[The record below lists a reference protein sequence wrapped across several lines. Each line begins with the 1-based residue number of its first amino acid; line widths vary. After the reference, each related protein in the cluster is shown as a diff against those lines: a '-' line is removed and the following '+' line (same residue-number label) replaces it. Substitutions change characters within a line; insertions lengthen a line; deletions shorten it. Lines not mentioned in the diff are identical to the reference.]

1 MIATPQKQLNITT
14 LPSAAE
20 KELELRRLMRE
31 MRRVLVA
38 YSGGVDSS
46 YLALIAT
53 QELGKDA
60 LCVMGISPSVSEF
73 QRQEG
78 QRTALAGSFNYR
90 TVDTDELEMPDYRAN
105 PQNRCYF
112 CKSELYDKLALI
124 AGEEKINF
132 VIDGTNADD
141 TGDYRPGR
149 TAAEERKVLSPLV
162 EIGMTK
168 EDIRGLSKLHGLS
181 SWDKP
186 ASPCLSSRIAYGI
199 PVTIERLSQVERG
212 EILLRSEGFIEFRV
226 RVHGDLVRIEIA
238 RDELQRAMDIVLADR
253 LRNAFK
259 KLGFKYVTLDLEG
272 FRSGGMN
279 AELAIRRFKDKGQL
293 EKLRNGKSDGR

>member
-1 MIATPQKQLNITT
+1 MIATPQKQLNTT
-14 LPSAAE
+14 ILTSAAE

-31 MRRVLVA
+31 MKRVLVA

-46 YLALIAT
+46 YVALIAT
-53 QELGKDA
+53 QELGPDA
-60 LCVMGISPSVSEF
+60 LCVMGLSPSVSEF
-73 QRQEG
+73 QRLEA
-78 QRTALAGSFNYR
+78 RKTALAGSFNYR
-90 TVDTDELEMPDYRAN
+90 NIDTDELGLPDYRAN

-112 CKSELYDKLALI
+112 CKSELYDKLAVI
-124 AGEEKINF
+124 AAEENIEF

-141 TGDYRPGR
+141 TGDHRPGR

-168 EDIRGLSKLHGLS
+168 DDIRLLSKLHGLS

-212 EILLRSEGFIEFRV
+212 EILLRSEGFKEFRV

-238 RDELQRAMDIVLADR
+238 RDELKMAMDLVMFDR
-253 LRNAFK
+253 LTNDFK
-259 KLGFKYVTLDLEG
+259 KLGFKYVTLDMEG
-272 FRSGGMN
+272 FRSGAMN
-279 AELAIRRFKDKGQL
+279 VEPAIRRFKDKGQL
-293 EKLRNGKSDGR
+293 EKL

>member
-1 MIATPQKQLNITT
+1 LT
-14 LPSAAE
+14 SAAE

-31 MRRVLVA
+31 MKRVLVA

-53 QELGKDA
+53 QELGPDA
-60 LCVMGISPSVSEF
+60 LCVMGLSPSVSEF
-73 QRQEG
+73 QRQEAMK
-78 QRTALAGSFNYR
+78 TALAGSFNYR
-90 TVDTDELEMPDYRAN
+90 TIDTDELGLPDYRAN

-112 CKSELYDKLALI
+112 CKSELYDKLTAI
-124 AGEEKINF
+124 AAEEKIEF

-141 TGDYRPGR
+141 KGDHRPGR

-162 EIGMTK
+162 EIGLTK
-168 EDIRGLSKLHGLS
+168 EDIRRLSKLHGLS

-212 EILLRSEGFIEFRV
+212 ENLLRSEGFTEFRV
-226 RVHGDLVRIEIA
+226 RVHSDLVRIEIA
-238 RDELQRAMDIVLADR
+238 RVELERALDPVMVDR
-253 LRNAFK
+253 LATDFK
-259 KLGFKYVTLDLEG
+259 KLGFKYITLDLEG
-272 FRSGGMN
+272 FRSGAMN
-279 AELAIRRFKDKGQL
+279 VEPAIRKFKDKGQL
-293 EKLRNGKSDGR
+293 EKL